1 MTDTNDWMSQ
11 FFAERAVRAEAAKG
25 MFERNK
31 AILIPILAG
40 AGIVR
45 VEIEFDGIA
54 DSGNVDTPVCFLAD
68 NACVD
73 CPAVTVEI
81 EDFSGLEGR
90 LQTETKPL
98 SEALVTIVYN
108 ALDVHHSGW
117 EINEGAF
124 GTFTIDVEDG
134 TMMLGCNLRS
144 SDYHEHEL
152 GEEG

>member
-1 MTDTNDWMSQ
+1 MTETSDWMTQ

-45 VEIEFDGIA
+45 VEIEFDGVG
-54 DSGNVDTPVCFLAD
+54 DSGNVDEPVCFLAD
-68 NACVD
+68 NTRAD
-73 CPAVTVEI
+73 CPAADVEI
-81 EDFSGLEGR
+81 EDFSGREAG

-98 SEALVTIVYN
+98 VEALVTIVYN

-124 GTFTIDVEDG
+124 GTFSIDVEDG
-134 TMMLGCNLRS
+134 IMTLGCNLRS
-144 SDYHEHEL
+144 SDYHEHEI